1 MAAIFLKGAVLP
13 DAGSLLAKSHI
24 IRAMRLDSLA
34 ILIDSAPRDT
44 VYIDSAPSCIEPMP
58 NERAVLDSD
67 LRYIDGNG
75 NLLLSR
81 AELSVAKML
90 AFLGHDYKYGA
101 MVTLPD
107 GSQAKIDFAAG
118 SKLIEV
124 IDSEEDAAKFKRV
137 KEAMPGLDIIAV
149 GHSRYASKVSEMDS
163 MFFYDKQERMATGSI
178 FIEDPSLA
186 FDYAHILPLVEK
198 CSVLHGHTS
207 TVMVEIIGSMKNN
220 LVVDFGDAKRIIKDA
235 LNALDHKFFINRRYL
250 KKEDDVH
257 YYVEFEGPRGYF
269 NLQLPKTTTYMMPGE
284 ATVENLSTEII
295 KLLAPCMPPNVEAL
309 GVYIYEGVNK
319 GAHII
324 AGVKKDG

>member
-1 MAAIFLKGAVLP
+1 M
-13 DAGSLLAKSHI
+13 
-24 IRAMRLDSLA
+24 
-34 ILIDSAPRDT
+34 T
-44 VYIDSAPSCIEPMP
+44 
-58 NERAVLDSD
+58 NERVVLDSD

-90 AFLGHDYKYGA
+90 AFLGHEYKYGVA
-101 MVTLPD
+101 VALPD
-107 GSQAKIDFAAG
+107 GSQARIDFAAG

-124 IDSEEDAAKFKRV
+124 VDSEEDAIKFRRV

-149 GHSRYASKVSEMDS
+149 GHSRYSSKVSEMDS
-163 MFFYDKQERMATGSI
+163 MFFYDEQERMATGSI

-220 LVVDFGDAKRIIKDA
+220 LVVDFGEAKRIIKDT
-235 LNALDHKFFINRRYL
+235 LSVIDHKFFINKKYL
-250 KKEDDVH
+250 KKEDESH
-257 YYVEFEGPRGYF
+257 YYVEFQGPRGYF
-269 NLQLPKTTTYMMPGE
+269 SLQLPKMTTYMMPGE

-295 KLLAPCMPPNVEAL
+295 KLLAPRMPPNVEAI